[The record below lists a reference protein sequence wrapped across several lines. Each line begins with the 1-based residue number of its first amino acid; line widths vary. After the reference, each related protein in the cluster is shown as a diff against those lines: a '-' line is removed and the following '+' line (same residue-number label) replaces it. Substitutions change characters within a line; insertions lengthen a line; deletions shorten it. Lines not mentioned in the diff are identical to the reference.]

1 MTPEKLVTRP
11 AKKNMRQSENKKK
24 EEERQRAQEYQS
36 TLHIGDPDNK
46 IVDVMGTPEAK
57 NTTQVDGH
65 QSVQWYIETLIFIPM
80 TVLSAHPK
88 V

>member
-1 MTPEKLVTRP
+1 MTRP

-24 EEERQRAQEYQS
+24 KRNDKRASRIIKS

-65 QSVQWYIETLIFIPM
+65 QSVQWVYRNTYIYTDDGII
-80 TVLSAHPK
+80 SAIQK